1 MKTTRFCAIIAGLA
15 LSTGAL
21 AHGVGYSTFPIAK
34 NKKLISTEMTGDLS
48 TGGGM
53 GLQAR
58 FITRPNMLSGAVDAG
73 IGIAG
78 GDRDFRLF
86 AGYDH
91 EFFPDYRNQP
101 RFSVK
106 GMLERVSE
114 YGDSKNK
121 ITFSPN
127 VTKGFSFWGYEGYP
141 YLGIP
146 MGLALNTSEQTYE
159 NVMELAMGITGK
171 FPVKGYSHLTAN
183 LEANVNVMNSYSGIR
198 VGISYPIN

>member
-1 MKTTRFCAIIAGLA
+1 MKTTRFCALIAGLT
-15 LSTGAL
+15 LSAGAL
-21 AHGVGYSTFPIAK
+21 AHGVGYSTFPLTK

-58 FITRPNMLSGAVDAG
+58 FVTRPDFIKGTFDAG

-86 AGYDH
+86 TGYDH
-91 EFFPDYRNQP
+91 ELYPDYKNQP
-101 RFSVK
+101 RISVK
-106 GMLERVSE
+106 GMLERVTE
-114 YGDSKNK
+114 FGDTKNK

-127 VTKGFSFWGYEGYP
+127 VTKGFSFWGHEGYP
-141 YLGIP
+141 YIGLP
-146 MGLALNTSEQTYE
+146 VGLALNASNQTYE
-159 NVMELAMGITGK
+159 NVAELAMGVTGK
-171 FPVKGYSHLTAN
+171 FPVRGYTHLTAN
-183 LEANVNVMNSYSGIR
+183 LEANLNVLNSYSGVR

>member
-1 MKTTRFCAIIAGLA
+1 MKTASFCTLIIGLT
-15 LSTGAL
+15 LSAGAL
-21 AHGVGYSTFPIAK
+21 ASGVGYSTFPLAK
-34 NKKLISTEMTGDLS
+34 NKKMISTEMTGDLS
-48 TGGGM
+48 NDGGM

-58 FITRPNMLSGAVDAG
+58 FITRPSSLMGIIDAG
-73 IGIAG
+73 IGISG
-78 GDRDFRLF
+78 GERDFSLF

-91 EFFPDYRNQP
+91 ELYPDYKNQP

-106 GMLERVSE
+106 GMAERVTE

-141 YLGIP
+141 YIGMP
-146 MGLALNTSEQTYE
+146 MGLALNTSKGTYE
-159 NVMELAMGITGK
+159 NVAELAMGLSGK
-171 FPVKGYSHLTAN
+171 FPVRGYTHLTAN
-183 LEANVNVMNSYSGIR
+183 IEASVNVLNSYSGVS